1 MRQSAPD
8 LITLCA
14 SIMSDGEISADEA
27 YNLAAWL
34 NEHPEAATTWPGSE
48 LIKPLQEIWA
58 DGSANRRDLH
68 RLARLLI
75 SVQREW
81 AARHPRGGISTI
93 DGESASAFTL
103 GDLNDARLPSVS
115 AKFRVPSQSDSGT
128 IYEVDLAGP
137 SCTCPDWRTWRSH
150 LPVGDLTRC
159 CKHVLDVY
167 AQIVRQESTGGCLMA
182 FIENGWPPHPGA
194 EWHLATIGD
203 DTVLFCTASAK
214 GWANVF
220 AKDGESYARFGY
232 NVEEDRWAYG
242 LLPVGGEQIAA
253 TIISFQ
259 HKPARREIG
268 ETSLPDRVEL
278 SRPKILVTALWIS
291 AAIVAVLACFAV
303 MIQRPASNTQVNN
316 AVMGSPALSPAV
328 QSPTA
333 TPVYGNSSV
342 TQSTATQDLSLTKP
356 ASNAF
361 LSRVKTIHAIRAE
374 TGRGEILIP
383 SKTELRVL
391 GRNGPNLSVSYNGW
405 TVTIPASAV
414 APTSR

>member
-1 MRQSAPD
+1 MQQFAPE
-8 LITLCA
+8 LVALCA

-27 YNLAAWL
+27 YDLAAWL

-81 AARHPRGGISTI
+81 ARHSHSGISTI
-93 DGESASAFTL
+93 EGESTSAFTL
-103 GDLNDARLPSVS
+103 GYLNDARLPSVS

-137 SCTCPDWRTWRSH
+137 SCTCPDWCTWRSH
-150 LPVGDLTRC
+150 LPLGDLTRC
-159 CKHVLDVY
+159 CKHVLYVY
-167 AQIVRQESTGGCLMA
+167 AKIVCQESTGGCLMA

-194 EWHLATIGD
+194 QWHLATIGAD
-203 DTVLFCTASAK
+203 NVLFCTPSEK

-220 AKDGESYARFGY
+220 AKDGESYSRFGY

-242 LLPVGGEQIAA
+242 LPPVGGEQIAA
-253 TIISFQ
+253 AI
-259 HKPARREIG
+259 
-268 ETSLPDRVEL
+268 TSLQNQPAQRDGGEDITSSL
-278 SRPKILVTALWIS
+278 NEASRPKKLFTALWVS
-291 AAIVAVLACFAV
+291 AAIGAVLVFFLV
-303 MIQRPASNTQVNN
+303 MQRRTSNTQVDDR
-316 AVMGSPALSPAV
+316 VMGSPGRSSTI
-328 QSPTA
+328 QSKPT
-333 TPVYGNSSV
+333 TPVYRNSSV
-342 TQSTATQDLSLTKP
+342 TQPSTQDVSLTKP
-356 ASNAF
+356 TSNPF
-361 LSRVKTIHAIRAE
+361 PSKVKAIHAIRAE

-391 GRNGPNLSVSYNGW
+391 GGNGPNLSVSYNGW

-414 APTSR
+414 APASR

>member
-8 LITLCA
+8 LVALCA

-34 NEHPEAATTWPGSE
+34 NEHPEAARTWPGSE

-81 AARHPRGGISTI
+81 ARHPNSGIATI
-93 DGESASAFTL
+93 EGDATNAFTI
-103 GDLNDARLPSVS
+103 GDVDDARLPSVS
-115 AKFRVPSQSDSGT
+115 AKFRVPSQSEPGT
-128 IYEVDLAGP
+128 LYKVDLMGP
-137 SCTCPDWRTWRSH
+137 SCTCADWRAWRAH

-159 CKHVLDVY
+159 CKHVLHVY
-167 AQIVRQESTGGCLMA
+167 AKLVGRNDADGWLIA

-194 EWHLATIGD
+194 EWHLATIGAD
-203 DTVLFCTASAK
+203 RVLFCTASAK

-232 NVEEDRWAYG
+232 NVNEDRWAYG
-242 LLPVGGEQIAA
+242 LPPVGGEQIAA

-259 HKPARREIG
+259 NKPARREIS
-268 ETSLPDRVEL
+268 ETSLPDRIEL

-291 AAIVAVLACFAV
+291 AAIVAVLAFFAV
-303 MIQRPASNTQVNN
+303 MIQRPASNTQVND
-316 AVMGSPALSPAV
+316 AVMGSSALSPAV

-333 TPVYGNSSV
+333 TPVYGNSPV
-342 TQSTATQDLSLTKP
+342 TTQDLSLTKP

-361 LSRVKTIHAIRAE
+361 PSRVKTIHAIRAE

-405 TVTIPASAV
+405 TVTIPATAVSSA
-414 APTSR
+414 SQ